1 MIRHG
6 LCPPRGYTVL
16 GKAGRAQRFLV
27 AQVTYGCYVLGRQYR
42 EGRAVVW
49 ARDGGFMDEV
59 GPLMA
64 IRRRWYWRWRTWG
77 KSSGRGHQG
86 WR

>member
-1 MIRHG
+1 M
-6 LCPPRGYTVL
+6 PRDSWWRRSPT
-16 GKAGRAQRFLV
+16 GR
-27 AQVTYGCYVLGRQYR
+27 YGLGRQYR

-59 GPLMA
+59 GPSMA
-64 IRRRWYWRWRTWG
+64 IRRGWYWRLRTWG

-86 WR
+86 WRQKDGDGVVPLTSFLGEGW